1 MRILFATLLIATTMT
16 ACHRAGPME
25 RAGQRIDEIGD
36 NVSEG
41 EQPLKKRGPL
51 EKAGEAIDDTFDGD
65 RR

>member
-1 MRILFATLLIATTMT
+1 
-16 ACHRAGPME
+16 ME